1 MSSVD
6 SILDSKSEAYYDPA
20 ADFSGV
26 MPEGTYK
33 AYATE
38 LTLKEDLVVRSKY
51 LADVYE
57 VTFEIADENS
67 EYSYDRDGKTVS
79 GKAFV
84 GKKLRSKGF
93 FRFKKP
99 NPDTYPNL
107 EENSGSNKSY
117 MELVES
123 FGVELEEDKEGRFF
137 LPSVD
142 ESDIV
147 GVPVIIDVYHSKWTD
162 NDGNERTTPRAG
174 SIFKWDGQKRRL
186 KDFPF

>member
-6 SILDSKSEAYYDPA
+6 SVLNSSSEAYYDPA

-38 LTLKEDLVVRSKY
+38 LIVKEDLVVKGKY
-51 LADVYE
+51 LSDVYE
-57 VTFEIADENS
+57 VTLEIADENS
-67 EYSYDRDGKTVS
+67 EYTYEQDGKEVS

-84 GKKLRSKGF
+84 GKKIKSKGF

-99 NPDTYPNL
+99 DPSTHPDL

-117 MELVES
+117 KELVES
-123 FGVELEEDKEGRFF
+123 FGVKTEEDAEGRFF
-137 LPSVD
+137 LPSVN

-147 GVPVIIDVYHSKWTD
+147 GVPVIIEVYHSKWTD

-174 SIFKWDGQKRRL
+174 SIYKWDGKKRRL
-186 KDFPF
+186 SDLPF